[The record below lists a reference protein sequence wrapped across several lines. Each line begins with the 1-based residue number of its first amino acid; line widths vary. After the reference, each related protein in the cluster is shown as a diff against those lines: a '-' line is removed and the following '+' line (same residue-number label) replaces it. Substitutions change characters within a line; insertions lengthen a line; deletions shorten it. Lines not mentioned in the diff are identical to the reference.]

1 MKKIKSEELTITL
14 KDVINEIA
22 EEQENKR
29 IIQERE
35 EALSQSNI
43 PDSNPFK
50 KLFSLFTP
58 DRKPIQTSEEK
69 KKAEKS
75 GVIYG

>member
-1 MKKIKSEELTITL
+1 MRIITEKNHVTL
-14 KDVINEIA
+14 ADVINEIA
-22 EEQENKR
+22 EEQENKQ
-29 IIQERE
+29 IIQERA
-35 EALSQSNI
+35 EALSQSKI
-43 PDSNPFK
+43 PDSSPFK

-69 KKAEKS
+69 KKAERG